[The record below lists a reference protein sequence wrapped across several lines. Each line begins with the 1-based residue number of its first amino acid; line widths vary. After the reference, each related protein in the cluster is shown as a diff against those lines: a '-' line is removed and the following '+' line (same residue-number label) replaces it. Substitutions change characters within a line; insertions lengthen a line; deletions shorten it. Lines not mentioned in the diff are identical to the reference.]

1 MDVCS
6 SKVDFVSALFVSFI
20 LNTQTQRSVRLLDL
34 MIFPAQVANKSVDLF
49 NGTVMSGLLA
59 AILYLANF
67 SCLAFYLVF
76 LVNSVYACDW
86 QALSNLKKTFL
97 SV

>member
-6 SKVDFVSALFVSFI
+6 SKIDFVSALLVGLI
-20 LNTQTQRSVRLLDL
+20 LNTQTQRSVRLLDP
-34 MIFPAQVANKSVDLF
+34 MIFPAQVANKRVDLF
-49 NGTVMSGLLA
+49 NGTDMSGLLA

-76 LVNSVYACDW
+76 WSIVFTLAIGKRY
-86 QALSNLKKTFL
+86 QT
-97 SV
+97 